1 MKENGLSNPVKSSKG
16 NRRTRNS
23 WSTISATKLWYP
35 ADDFLPLFPSYL
47 VVWNSNSNNFQQ
59 QKKYK
64 RKPATLG
71 EHKKKELMVIA
82 VINTRRMAVIG
93 KEVTLCQRATLVYR
107 ASIGKSSSY
116 TVG

>member
-1 MKENGLSNPVKSSKG
+1 
-16 NRRTRNS
+16 
-23 WSTISATKLWYP
+23 
-35 ADDFLPLFPSYL
+35 
-47 VVWNSNSNNFQQ
+47 
-59 QKKYK
+59 
-64 RKPATLG
+64 
-71 EHKKKELMVIA
+71 MVIA